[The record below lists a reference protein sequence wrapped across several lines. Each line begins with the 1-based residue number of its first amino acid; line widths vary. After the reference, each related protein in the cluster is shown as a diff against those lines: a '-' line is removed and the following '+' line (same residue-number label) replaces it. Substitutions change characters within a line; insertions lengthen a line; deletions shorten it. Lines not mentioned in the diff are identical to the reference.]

1 MTLLGAF
8 SLALFLGACLASI
21 RGWIPQR
28 VLTLQTTLLLV
39 AAIIVI
45 LRLAFGKP
53 APFGEMLGGTSLH
66 PITATVA
73 GFLLA
78 GALQAAGGF
87 SAAAALLRKLT
98 GTPLGLPFALVLLV
112 NLPTIFAMPC
122 GRILAAPLMPLA
134 LLLGHEVSEHN
145 GDHTMLAMVVF
156 GMLVNAGASCVPSVL
171 GGIGLLGEGMGRFP
185 AGSFGDPSQLGTLA
199 LTLATMALIRFIH
212 GRNLKMRP
220 PAPSEPSVAV
230 PEQGYTALVVFVLML
245 ALVMIVRPRIPLQV
259 ILTLCTLAIMALARL
274 SLSDVLAGVILH
286 PLSAMLAGFL
296 VAGALSASGGFEALL
311 WVLEVLAR
319 HTPLGHVGVSI
330 LVVFLPLMLAM
341 PCGRIMA
348 VALIPGVLLFG
359 EKVGQATGFPLAAPV
374 LLVSFILS
382 AAGSCGPSPLG
393 GVGNIGEGRLRI
405 PDFWS
410 SRPQALGIFLG
421 VPVAALVIRFGGLG
435 GAAYRLSTLTTCLGF
450 GLVSGLGTNWLFGF
464 RLRHLGGL
472 TGGLV
477 VGFLVW
483 IL

>member
-1 MTLLGAF
+1 MTILGAMA
-8 SLALFLGACLASI
+8 LALFLGACLASI

-28 VLTLQTTLLLV
+28 ALTLQTTLLLV
-39 AAIIVI
+39 AALIVI

-53 APFGEMLGGTSLH
+53 PAFGEILGGTSLH

-87 SAAAALLRKLT
+87 DAASALLRRLT
-98 GTPLGLPFALVLLV
+98 GTGLGLPFALVVLV

-134 LLLGHEVSEHN
+134 LLLGQEAAERS
-145 GDHTMLAMVVF
+145 GDRTMLAMVVF
-156 GMLVNAGASCVPSVL
+156 GMLVNAGASCVPSAL

-185 AGSFGDPSQLGTLA
+185 AGSFGDPSQLGTLV
-199 LTLATMALIRFIH
+199 LTLATMALIRFVH
-212 GRNLKMRP
+212 GRDLKMRP
-220 PAPSEPSVAV
+220 PATTEPSVTV
-230 PEQGYTALVVFVLML
+230 PDQGYTALAVFVLML

-259 ILTLCTLAIMALARL
+259 ILTVSTLMIMALARL
-274 SLSDVLAGVILH
+274 SLANVLAGVILH
-286 PLSAMLAGFL
+286 PLSAMIAGFL
-296 VAGALSASGGFEALL
+296 VAGALSASGGFDALL
-311 WVLEVLAR
+311 WLLEGLAR
-319 HTPLGHVGVSI
+319 HTPLGFVGVSI

-341 PCGRIMA
+341 PCGRIMS

-359 EKVGQATGFPLAAPV
+359 EKVAHATAFPLAAPV

-421 VPVAALVIRFGGLG
+421 VPAAALVIRFGGVSG
-435 GAAYRLSTLTTCLGF
+435 GAYRLSTLSTCLGF
-450 GLVSGLGTNWLFGF
+450 GLVSGLGTNWLFGY

-472 TGGLV
+472 AGGLL
-477 VGFLVW
+477 VGLLVW